1 MIRET
6 SIETY
11 YEIKNNNLLSKKRME
26 VYDIIYNNG
35 PVNCRQIINIAS
47 KGQVTNTGAIS
58 GRLSEL
64 EERGVIYDKFE
75 APCPVTGNK
84 TIFWDTTNKLPIK
97 PKKSLTKL
105 QKAEKFIKD
114 KGLSTEYTLWL
125 GSLVG

>member
-1 MIRET
+1 MVRET

-75 APCPVTGNK
+75 TPR
-84 TIFWDTTNKLPIK
+84 
-97 PKKSLTKL
+97 S
-105 QKAEKFIKD
+105 
-114 KGLSTEYTLWL
+114 
-125 GSLVG
+125 